1 MIKIITLEIGNS
13 SWWKNKKY
21 RKEASIELRK
31 LRKKY
36 KSVRVLK
43 KYRLKTSNTIIYGDY
58 ALKNQLLWLVY
69 LDSFIKI
76 SPIPEINSSS
86 LVVFLTLHCSPT
98 TGWLFIAKRSLLMQ
112 LVGLC
117 KKPITIFPSTANT

>member
-31 LRKKY
+31 LRNKY
-36 KSVRVLK
+36 KSVRVVK
-43 KYRLKTSNTIIYGDY
+43 KYRLNSSNTIIYGDY
-58 ALKNQLLWLVY
+58 ALKIKFFCNSY
-69 LDSFIKI
+69 LDSFINI
-76 SPIPEINSSS
+76 SPIPEISSSS
-86 LVVFLTLHCSPT
+86 LVEFLILHCCPT
-98 TGWLFIAKRSLLMQ
+98 TGWLLIAKRSLLLQ

-117 KKPITIFPSTANT
+117 NKPIIIF

>member
-31 LRKKY
+31 LRNKY

-43 KYRLKTSNTIIYGDY
+43 KYRLNSSNTIIYGDY
-58 ALKNQLLWLVY
+58 ALKN
-69 LDSFIKI
+69 
-76 SPIPEINSSS
+76 
-86 LVVFLTLHCSPT
+86 
-98 TGWLFIAKRSLLMQ
+98 
-112 LVGLC
+112 
-117 KKPITIFPSTANT
+117 

>member
-36 KSVRVLK
+36 KSVRVVK
-43 KYRLKTSNTIIYGDY
+43 KYRLNRSNTILYGDY
-58 ALKNQLLWLVY
+58 ALKN
-69 LDSFIKI
+69 
-76 SPIPEINSSS
+76 
-86 LVVFLTLHCSPT
+86 
-98 TGWLFIAKRSLLMQ
+98 
-112 LVGLC
+112 
-117 KKPITIFPSTANT
+117 